1 MRTKELRTVVS
12 DDFETITCFS
22 APVSAHEPAIAR
34 LWYHGLSMDPWPTNA
49 RGGRPRASPESVAP
63 GGIQTHALGQT
74 SVSEV
79 NDQTSSNPTVSRG
92 SLAPPRHPR
101 RGRGSGLVNVLM
113 NNGILGLIR
122 AHPCMGGG
130 PRPSPAGR
138 GSTDDGPQRL
148 KLAHPYMGG
157 GPRPSPA
164 GRGSNLGGSIVEKCS
179 IG

>member
-1 MRTKELRTVVS
+1 MRELS
-12 DDFETITCFS
+12 SKLPQSI
-22 APVSAHEPAIAR
+22 PK
-34 LWYHGLSMDPWPTNA
+34 HGLSMNPWPTTA
-49 RGGRPRASPESVAP
+49 RVGRPQTSLESVAP

-101 RGRGSGLVNVLM
+101 RGRGSGLVNVSM
-113 NNGILGLIR
+113 NNGILGLVR

-138 GSTDDGPQRL
+138 GSTDDGLQRL
-148 KLAHPYMGG
+148 ILAHPYMGG

-164 GRGSNLGGSIVEKCS
+164 GRGSNSAGQ
-179 IG
+179 

>member
-1 MRTKELRTVVS
+1 MLERGNPGR
-12 DDFETITCFS
+12 
-22 APVSAHEPAIAR
+22 R
-34 LWYHGLSMDPWPTNA
+34 RGLYP
-49 RGGRPRASPESVAP
+49 P
-63 GGIQTHALGQT
+63 GGNLTHALGQT

-101 RGRGSGLVNVLM
+101 RGRGSGLVNVSM

-138 GSTDDGPQRL
+138 GSTDDGLQRLKLAHPYMGGGPRPSPAGRGSTDGGPQRL

-164 GRGSNLGGSIVEKCS
+164 GRGSNWEVSGVWFRLVLPEHL
-179 IG
+179 

>member
-1 MRTKELRTVVS
+1 MGLWPYARARRGNRGPPAHKCSGQEPRT
-12 DDFETITCFS
+12 
-22 APVSAHEPAIAR
+22 
-34 LWYHGLSMDPWPTNA
+34 
-49 RGGRPRASPESVAP
+49 SPEYVPP
-63 GGIQTHALGQT
+63 GGNLTHTLGQT

-101 RGRGSGLVNVLM
+101 RGRGSGLVNVSM

-138 GSTDDGPQRL
+138 GSTDDGLQRL
-148 KLAHPYMGG
+148 ILAHPYMGG

-164 GRGSNLGGSIVEKCS
+164 GRGSNLGGSIVERGLRGISFFFFLIC
-179 IG
+179 IL